1 MAAMEPFI
9 LSYSGDVITLWDRRD
24 ESVLQTTVERGQVSG
39 VLATLKGIH
48 AGPDM

>member
-9 LSYSGDVITLWDRRD
+9 LSYSGDVMTLRDRRD
-24 ESVLQTTVERGQVSG
+24 ESLVRATVERGHVSG